1 MLRRARFPGPN
12 AFTLIE
18 LLVVVAIIAL
28 LISIL
33 LPSLSRARKQARGVV
48 CINNLR
54 MQGHAAYFYGQQH
67 RDTMIRGIAE
77 YKPTGG
83 NEWGSYA
90 WSLLP
95 GLLFEGKMDKLW
107 TMYTQTELIKIYR
120 NTPQLQCPDHP
131 DPNSPLDYVS
141 NAAPIPQT
149 VNNIK
154 IDVAG
159 GGAFG
164 QTWKGEVTNDYVSVF
179 RMEQISSKTNPAGKI
194 WATEGHISLPTT
206 EVRFHHYFFT
216 SQLPFGAYPR
226 IASDERHPGGI
237 AAMFFDGHAG
247 IVSLHRIDPGWP
259 KSIGIRMEK
268 FTIAPKGYE

>member
-1 MLRRARFPGPN
+1 M
-12 AFTLIE
+12 
-18 LLVVVAIIAL
+18 
-28 LISIL
+28 
-33 LPSLSRARKQARGVV
+33 
-48 CINNLR
+48 
-54 MQGHAAYFYGQQH
+54 
-67 RDTMIRGIAE
+67 
-77 YKPTGG
+77 
-83 NEWGSYA
+83 
-90 WSLLP
+90 
-95 GLLFEGKMDKLW
+95 
-107 TMYTQTELIKIYR
+107 
-120 NTPQLQCPDHP
+120 
-131 DPNSPLDYVS
+131 
-141 NAAPIPQT
+141 
-149 VNNIK
+149 
-154 IDVAG
+154 AG

-164 QTWKGEVTNDYVSVF
+164 QTWKGEVTSDYVSVF

-259 KSIGIRMEK
+259 KSIGIRMGL